1 MRLSIV
7 VAMSRNRVIGT
18 DRGLPWHLPRELK
31 QFRART
37 TGKPILLGRTTFEHI
52 GRPLPD
58 RVNIVLTRRPDYA
71 AEGVRIAHSTD
82 EGLEVARQEAKRLGT
97 DEIMVIG
104 GEQVFRSYLPRVER
118 FYITVVGAPLGG
130 TRFFPVEEL
139 AGYSFLVSEGQI
151 YPADAKN
158 PYPYTVWQLDRV
170 PAGTPGSVPGSTL
183 DAVLGLS

>member
-18 DRGLPWHLPRELK
+18 DHGLPWHLPRELK

-37 TGKPILLGRTTFEHI
+37 TGKPIVLGRTTFEHI

-58 RVNIVLTRRPDYA
+58 RANIVLTRRPDYA
-71 AEGVRIAHSTD
+71 ADGVRIAHSVE
-82 EGLEVARQEAKRLGT
+82 EGLEIARQEAKRLGT

-104 GEQVFRSYLPRVER
+104 SGEVFRALLPSADRLYV
-118 FYITVVGAPLGG
+118 TVVGGEFEG
-130 TRFFPVEEL
+130 TATFPVEQL
-139 AGYSFLVSEGQI
+139 AGYSFLVCGGDT

-158 PYPYTVWQLDRV
+158 AYPYTVWQLDRV
-170 PAGTPGSVPGSTL
+170 PAGTPGSVPGATL